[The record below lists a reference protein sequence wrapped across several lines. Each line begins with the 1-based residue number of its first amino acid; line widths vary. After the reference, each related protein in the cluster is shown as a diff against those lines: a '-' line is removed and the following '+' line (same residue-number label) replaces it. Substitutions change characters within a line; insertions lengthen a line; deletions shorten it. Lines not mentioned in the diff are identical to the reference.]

1 MHRRH
6 DLKHTHDR
14 IVCSFLKLHGETRIN
29 NSFVS
34 HELGD
39 SKSNL
44 SDLFHGLESL
54 PGSFLFKGREVTS
67 EVTLQHSALAL
78 TQSMSLLQLRY
89 ARSTALNGMCLL
101 F

>member
-6 DLKHTHDR
+6 NLKHTHHR

-44 SDLFHGLESL
+44 SDLFHGLAAQRAES
-54 PGSFLFKGREVTS
+54 PADGDGAD
-67 EVTLQHSALAL
+67 SA
-78 TQSMSLLQLRY
+78 R
-89 ARSTALNGMCLL
+89 N
-101 F
+101 

>member
-6 DLKHTHDR
+6 NLKHNHHR

-54 PGSFLFKGREVTS
+54 PGNFLFKGREVK
-67 EVTLQHSALAL
+67 LYL
-78 TQSMSLLQLRY
+78 
-89 ARSTALNGMCLL
+89 
-101 F
+101 